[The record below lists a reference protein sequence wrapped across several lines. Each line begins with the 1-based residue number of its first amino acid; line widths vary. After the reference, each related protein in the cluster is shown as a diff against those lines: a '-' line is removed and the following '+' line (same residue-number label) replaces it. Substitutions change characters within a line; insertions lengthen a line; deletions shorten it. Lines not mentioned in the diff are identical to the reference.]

1 VGTSAILVVLDD
13 QYLDNV
19 DAALG
24 KADKKV
30 NKAID
35 SGDYADIQKAIAEG
49 ADNVDDAIDS

>member
-1 VGTSAILVVLDD
+1 VVVLDD

-19 DAALG
+19 DSALT

-35 SGDYADIQKAIAEG
+35 KGDYDAIEKAINDAS
-49 ADNVDDAIDS
+49 DNVDDAIDS